1 MMTWFEME
9 QIERYLDWLEA
20 QLDQWQLGRFQM
32 RMQKAEL
39 TRALHKAE
47 IAANNDTPNSVLRE
61 YLLELQRRSRQCCL
75 QIDER
80 LKLR

>member
-1 MMTWFEME
+1 MTWFEME
-9 QIERYLDWLEA
+9 QIERYLDWLET

-39 TRALHKAE
+39 ASALHKAE
-47 IAANNDTPNSVLRE
+47 IAANNDTSNSVLRE
-61 YLLELQRRSRQCCL
+61 YLLELQQRSHQCSR

-80 LKLR
+80 LRLR